1 MEPRKSSLIDTFK
14 SLPRA
19 GQIIV
24 GLVLVAGLIF
34 VGSAAISGVVTGL
47 STSLV
52 NPTPAPTTAVQQAN
66 GTTPDVLPT
75 DTPAPTAPPTHDQID
90 QQLASV
96 AGNGVLFSQHLDAN
110 YFTDDKS
117 VVITELLMDWADKSG
132 GQTEVK
138 SDCFTT
144 QQNLWTDHSLH
155 LSDVEVHFTA
165 NLVDQFGH
173 PVTGMVALC
182 DLKAAR
188 AAQFVWGN
196 LDGGIAWDAHD
207 YDAESF
213 SPPLA

>member
-1 MEPRKSSLIDTFK
+1 MQPHKPSLIQQFRA
-14 SLPRA
+14 LPRLA
-19 GQIIV
+19 QIVLALV
-24 GLVLVAGLIF
+24 GVFLVIF
-34 VGSAAISGVVTGL
+34 VGSAAISGISAGFYG
-47 STSLV
+47 
-52 NPTPAPTTAVQQAN
+52 PGGP
-66 GTTPDVLPT
+66 
-75 DTPAPTAPPTHDQID
+75 PAPTATSVQSSGNTPTDVPTDTLVPTVPSTHDQID

-138 SDCFTT
+138 SDCFTI
-144 QQNLWTDHSLH
+144 QQNLWTDHSLSI
-155 LSDVEVHFTA
+155 SDVEVHFTA

-173 PVTGMVALC
+173 PVAGMVALC
-182 DLKAAR
+182 DLKATR
-188 AAQFVWGN
+188 VAQFVWGN